1 MAKTKK
7 AGKAGAGLAPA
18 PQDKGDR
25 RLAPSALDKAGA
37 PKAAE
42 YRRERREVAVG
53 ALKAAPWNPR
63 GEITPESVADLA
75 ASVASLGLV
84 QPLVAME
91 DMTLVAGHRRLAA
104 AKAAGL
110 GTVPVDVLV
119 GVDEATAR
127 RMTFVE
133 NLQRRDADPLL
144 ESDLV
149 NGLVESGMTREE
161 IAAETGRG
169 REWVSRRLNLAN
181 LSESWRARV
190 AGGERI
196 TTDCLEH
203 VAAYPA
209 EVQERLKN
217 AENWDH
223 SQPLRWH
230 DVRQRFVSETCDLK
244 EATFNRKACRSCP
257 KNTGCAPDL
266 FDWEGRVTAFGKCM
280 DAKCFR
286 RMTGL
291 AVEKAKESAKRD
303 GLLVCERKERPD
315 YEADLQDRR
324 DGEHAT
330 LYVWTDWDG
339 DTRMQWG
346 RAPSAKAGAATEE
359 DKEARRRK
367 VAAGKARRKLAEW
380 CGANLA
386 GAIARR
392 YRVDVPVARAFQ
404 TLFDLGTSWR
414 VFGSLTD
421 AKDAALAYLLDPSA
435 SDAACVEWPEM
446 AAPDIAAKV
455 VRAEIGG
462 TYAARLLAVFPEA
475 EAALTEE
482 ERRLVVTDER
492 LAELRAPAKVAW
504 CTDGTDAEAEDA
516 ALTGEEADDE

>member
-7 AGKAGAGLAPA
+7 AGKAGAGRAPA
-18 PQDKGDR
+18 PQDRGDR
-25 RLAPSALDKAGA
+25 RLAPSEQGAAVA

-133 NLQRRDADPLL
+133 NLQRMDADPLL

-169 REWVSRRLNLAN
+169 REWVARRQNLAN

-190 AGGERI
+190 AGGEKI

-209 EVQERLKN
+209 EVQEKLKG
-217 AENWDH
+217 AGNWDH
-223 SQPLRWH
+223 SQTLRWY
-230 DVRQRFVSETCDLK
+230 DVRQRFASETCDLK
-244 EATFNRKACRSCP
+244 EATFDRKACRSCP

-330 LYVWTDWDG
+330 LYVWKDWDG

-346 RAPSAKAGAATEE
+346 RSPSAKAGAATEE
-359 DKEARRRK
+359 DREARRRK

-392 YRVDVPVARAFQ
+392 YPTIGVPTARAFQ

-421 AKDAALAYLLDPSA
+421 AKDAALACLLDPSA

-446 AAPDIAAKV
+446 AAPEIAAKV
-455 VRAEIGG
+455 AKAEIGG

-475 EAALTEE
+475 EAALAEE
-482 ERRLVVTDER
+482 ERRLIVTDER
-492 LAELRAPAKVAW
+492 LAELRVPTKVAW
-504 CTDGTDAEAEDA
+504 YTDGTDAA
-516 ALTGEEADDE
+516 ATAGEEADDE